1 MNYIVIAYSDE
12 NKKVFSDVFTEESEK
27 AARKAFREC
36 YRHNTYHILS
46 VVRVPDYCTIDDCLR
61 K

>member
-12 NKKVFSDVFTEESEK
+12 NKIVFSDVFTEESEK

-36 YRHNTYHILS
+36 YRHSTYHILS
-46 VVRVPDYCTIDDCLR
+46 VVEVPNDCRIADCLIR
-61 K
+61 

>member
-12 NKKVFSDVFTEESEK
+12 NKIVFSDVFSEESEK

-36 YRHNTYHILS
+36 YRYNTYHILS
-46 VVRVPDYCTIDDCLR
+46 VVEVPNDCTIDDSL

>member
-1 MNYIVIAYSDE
+1 MNYIVIACSVE
-12 NKKVFSDVFTEESEK
+12 NKIVFSTVFTEESEK

-46 VVRVPDYCTIDDCLR
+46 VVEVPDDCKIDDCL